1 MMRTIGWLAVLLL
14 AGFAGVVSAAQGTG
28 SASVE
33 TFDSERRVS
42 NQALGSMLERY
53 LRLRDAG
60 GWPAFSAAGSTL
72 GMGDASTEI
81 PALRDILWRTSDL
94 AENARGSSRYDG
106 ELQRAV
112 QRFQQ
117 RHGLATDGIVGPRTR
132 QALSVDVDA
141 RIKQI
146 RLNLER
152 SRRLPRDLGE
162 RYIWI
167 NTAAFELDVHE
178 GDRVPL
184 SMRVIVGKE
193 KRQTPAFTESM
204 RYLVVNPYW
213 HVPTKLAKRDL
224 IPALLRNPDYFTQ
237 RGIRVL
243 SGWRDD
249 ATELDPLAI
258 DWREYS
264 GGRYLPYKLRQ
275 DPGPSNPLGRI
286 KFMLPNRYSVYLHD
300 TPGKH
305 LFERPVRAFS
315 SGCVRLE
322 KPLEL
327 ARYVMGSEGSG
338 GISGKQLEAVI
349 GTGHNQT
356 VSLPEPIPVYMVYQT
371 AWVDADGNAQFR
383 NDIYGRDPA
392 LAALMRRKWSPGGD
406 PKHAGKLSV
415 SSLLPALK

>member
-1 MMRTIGWLAVLLL
+1 MIPVIGWLAVLLL
-14 AGFAGVVSAAQGTG
+14 AGFAEVASVAHGTG

-33 TFDSERRVS
+33 AFDSGPRVS
-42 NQALGSMLERY
+42 YRALESMLERY
-53 LRLRDAG
+53 LLLRDAG

-72 GMGDASTEI
+72 GTGDASTEI

-94 AENARGSSRYDG
+94 AENARGSTLYDG

-141 RIKQI
+141 RIKQL

-178 GDRVPL
+178 GDRVAL

-193 KRQTPAFTESM
+193 KQQTPAFTESM

-243 SGWRDD
+243 SGWRAD

-264 GGRYLPYKLRQ
+264 GDRYLPYKLRQ

-305 LFERPVRAFS
+305 LFERPVRALS

-327 ARYVMGSEGSG
+327 ARYVMGTEGSG
-338 GISGKQLEAVI
+338 GISREQLEAII

-356 VSLPEPIPVYMVYQT
+356 VSLPEPIPVYLVYQT
-371 AWVDADGNAQFR
+371 AWVDTDGNAQFR
-383 NDIYGRDPA
+383 HDVYGRDPA
-392 LAALMRRKWSPGGD
+392 LAARIQPKLSAGGG
-406 PKHAGKLSV
+406 PEHAGKLSA
-415 SSLLPALK
+415 SSILPAPK